1 MDEVGGKEPAFFSS
15 VNPLAHDGAR
25 HAGDEMQMEGTAVHD
40 DRSVVVADGDDAA
53 QEHGQL

>member
-1 MDEVGGKEPAFFSS
+1 
-15 VNPLAHDGAR
+15 
-25 HAGDEMQMEGTAVHD
+25 MQMEGTAVHD